1 MRKKKIE
8 KTRNAKEELF
18 HRKRLAVKTKNN
30 EKKKKKKKKIA
41 KHEEMTCK
49 ETTRRADEDDS
60 EWRGTEMVATYKYPD
75 LVKGCV
81 VDRCP
86 GPIMT
91 FPRKK
96 I

>member
-1 MRKKKIE
+1 
-8 KTRNAKEELF
+8 
-18 HRKRLAVKTKNN
+18 
-30 EKKKKKKKKIA
+30 
-41 KHEEMTCK
+41 MTCK

-96 I
+96 IRRAEEEEEEAAKQKRTVVSQKETRRETQGECDEEEE